1 LVDHLVA
8 RTAMCARHSGDDT
21 MRVLIAVLSVALFF
35 AAACNL
41 ATPAPT
47 PAQAIA
53 TTPIADLPVNV
64 AFQPGATPAVPT
76 AVPQAIVDAADAEYL
91 LLTNIYERVAPS
103 VVNIEVVTSSVGFA
117 DVGRGSGFVLDTEGH
132 IITNA
137 HVINDA
143 SEINVTFNDGYVAE
157 ARADGIDLFSDLAV
171 LSVDVDSSR
180 LFPVTIA
187 DSDAVRVGERA
198 IAIGNPFGLAS
209 SMTVGIVSGL
219 GRQLPSAE
227 LIDGSIIGGFNNPSI
242 IQVDTD
248 VNPGNS
254 GGPLLNSHGEV
265 IGVTT
270 AIRTESGVFQGVG
283 FAVPSRTVQRVVPEL
298 IASGRVEYSWI
309 GISTLASEDGFG
321 VASLA
326 EPLSLP
332 VTAGVLITAV
342 MPDSPASKAGLLGG
356 DNLVDIRGQPVCAGG
371 DIIVAVNGQF
381 VDNMDELVTYL
392 VVNTKPGDTVN
403 VLVVRAGET
412 FELPVVLEPRP
423 TDNLPDVRECGR

>member
-1 LVDHLVA
+1 
-8 RTAMCARHSGDDT
+8 MM
-21 MRVLIAVLSVALFF
+21 MRLIPVVLSVVLALT
-35 AAACNL
+35 AACNL
-41 ATPAPT
+41 AIPASP
-47 PAQAIA
+47 PSQAAA
-53 TTPIADLPVNV
+53 TTPLADLPVNV
-64 AFQPGATPAVPT
+64 AFQQGATPAVPT
-76 AVPQAIVDAADAEYL
+76 AVPQAVIDAADAEYQ

-103 VVNIEVVTSSVGFA
+103 VVNIEVVTNTVGFA

-137 HVINDA
+137 HVVNDA
-143 SEINVTFNDGYVAE
+143 NEVRVTFNDGYVAE
-157 ARADGIDLFSDLAV
+157 ARTVGVDLFSDLAV
-171 LSVDVDSSR
+171 LSVEVDPSR
-180 LFPVTIA
+180 LFPVTFA
-187 DSDAVRVGERA
+187 DSDTVRVGERA

-227 LIDGSIIGGFNNPSI
+227 LIDNTVIGGFNNPSI

-298 IASGRVEYSWI
+298 IANGHVEYSWI
-309 GISTLASEDGFG
+309 GISTLAAEDGFG

-326 EPLSLP
+326 EPLELP
-332 VTAGVLITAV
+332 VNAGVLVTSV
-342 MPDSPASKAGLLGG
+342 TPNSPAEKAGLIGG
-356 DNLVDIRGQPVCAGG
+356 NRIVAVRGQEICAGG
-371 DIIVAVNGQF
+371 DIIVAVNGLF
-381 VDNMDELVTYL
+381 VDNMDELVSYL

-403 VLVVRAGET
+403 LLVVRSGET
-412 FELPVVLEPRP
+412 FEVPVALEARP
-423 TDNLPDVRECGR
+423 TEGVIDFRECGR

>member
-1 LVDHLVA
+1 MRFTLMILFATLV
-8 RTAMCARHSGDDT
+8 
-21 MRVLIAVLSVALFF
+21 
-35 AAACNL
+35 AACNL
-41 ATPAPT
+41 ENTPPGT
-47 PAQAIA
+47 PVQAIA
-53 TTPIADLPVNV
+53 TTPIADLPVNIV
-64 AFQPGATPAVPT
+64 FQQGATPDVPT
-76 AVPQAIVDAADAEYL
+76 AIPQEIIDAADAEYL

-103 VVNIEVVTSSVGFA
+103 VVNIEVVVEAEANLSFSETA
-117 DVGRGSGFVLDTEGH
+117 RGSGFVLDSDGH

-137 HVINDA
+137 HVVNDS
-143 SEINVTFNDGYVAE
+143 SEVRVTFNDGYVAD
-157 ARADGIDLFSDLAV
+157 ANIVGIDLFSDLAV
-171 LSVDVDSSR
+171 LSIDVDPAR

-187 DSDAVRVGERA
+187 DSDVVRVGERA

-227 LIDGSIIGGFNNPSI
+227 LIDNTVIGGFNNPSI

-248 VNPGNS
+248 INPGNS

-298 IASGRVEYSWI
+298 IANGRVEYAWI
-309 GISTLASEDGFG
+309 GISTLAAEDGYG
-321 VASLA
+321 VAALA
-326 EPLSLP
+326 EALELP
-332 VTAGVLITAV
+332 VNAGVLVTSVTAN
-342 MPDSPASKAGLLGG
+342 SPAAKAGLQGG
-356 DNLVDIRGQPVCAGG
+356 SNIVNVRGQEVCAGG

-381 VDNMDELVTYL
+381 VDNMDELVSYL

-403 VLVVRAGET
+403 LLVVRADGT
-412 FELPVVLEPRP
+412 FELPVALEARP
-423 TDNLPDVRECGR
+423 TDASTVNFRECGQ

>member
-1 LVDHLVA
+1 
-8 RTAMCARHSGDDT
+8 
-21 MRVLIAVLSVALFF
+21 MRVLVALLLAALFLT
-35 AAACNL
+35 AACNL
-41 ATPAPT
+41 AASAPT
-47 PAQAIA
+47 PAQAVA

-64 AFQPGATPAVPT
+64 AFQPGATPVLPT
-76 AVPQAIVDAADAEYL
+76 AVPQAIVDSADAEYL

-103 VVNIEVVTSSVGFA
+103 VVNIEVLTNSVGFA
-117 DVGRGSGFVLDTEGH
+117 DVGRGSGFVLDTDGH

-137 HVINDA
+137 HVVNDA
-143 SEINVTFNDGYVAE
+143 NEINVTFNDGYVAE
-157 ARADGIDLFSDLAV
+157 ARPLGIDVFSDLAV
-171 LSVDVDSSR
+171 LSVDVNSSR

-298 IASGRVEYSWI
+298 IASGSVEYSWI

-332 VTAGVLITAV
+332 VSAGVLITTV

-356 DNLVDIRGQPVCAGG
+356 DNIVAIRGQQVCAGG

-381 VDNMDELVTYL
+381 VDNMDELVSYL

-403 VLVVRAGET
+403 VLVVRSGET
-412 FELPVVLEPRP
+412 FELPVVLEARP
-423 TDNLPDVRECGR
+423 TDNLPDARECAR